1 MCPWKSAYVC
11 CCTLP
16 RTIMV
21 DLPIISARVS
31 CSKVAAWMG
40 ASNAANSGSPRKIR
54 IRLHSLEQPGGHSF
68 SLQKQH
74 LADDQVKLVYPF
86 DTSTGQQSGAQDP
99 MKKSKPNN
107 G

>member
-21 DLPIISARVS
+21 DLPIMSSSVS
-31 CSKVAAWMG
+31 CSKVDAWMG
-40 ASNAANSGSPRKIR
+40 ASNAANTRGPHKIR

-68 SLQKQH
+68 SLQKQY
-74 LADDQVKLVYPF
+74 LADDQAKLVYPF
-86 DTSTGQQSGAQDP
+86 DTSTGQQLGAHDL
-99 MKKSKPNN
+99 
-107 G
+107 